1 MKRKNWPWSRSKPIN
16 LKQIRADI
24 QTSLAEH
31 HFETP
36 GNISLLLLS
45 HALGEPKTWV
55 LTHPEIELNSDETHA
70 LQSALERLLQGV
82 PLPHLLGEWDFYG
95 RSFIVSPDVLI
106 PRPETELLVEQ
117 ALTLAARFD
126 RPLIVDVGTGSG
138 AIAVSLAAALPQASV
153 LATDI
158 SRPALAIARRNAQR
172 HLAKELPFA
181 QADLLQP
188 FSSKFNLIC
197 ANLPYIPTRTLA
209 GLPVAQWEPSLALD
223 GGASGLNLIK
233 RLLHQAVSRLA
244 PAGIIL
250 LEIESSLGP
259 ATLSLAET
267 IFPTAEIHL
276 HQDLAGKDR
285 LVEIQIP

>member
-1 MKRKNWPWSRSKPIN
+1 MKRKNWPWSRSKPIK
-16 LKQIRADI
+16 LKQIRAAI

-45 HALGEPKTWV
+45 HTLGEPKTWV
-55 LTHPEIELNSDETHA
+55 LAHPEFELNSDEIHT

-95 RSFIVSPDVLI
+95 RSFSVSADVLI
-106 PRPETELLVEQ
+106 PRPETELLVKR

-126 RPLIVDVGTGSG
+126 RPLIADVGTGSG
-138 AIAVSLAAALPQASV
+138 DIAVTLAAALPRAYV

-172 HLAKELPFA
+172 HLQSDLPLV

-209 GLPVAQWEPSLALD
+209 TLTVAQWEPSLALD
-223 GGASGLNLIK
+223 GGVSGLDLIEK
-233 RLLHQAVSRLA
+233 LLHQALRRLA
-244 PAGIIL
+244 PGGIIL

-259 ATLSLAET
+259 ATLSLAES
-267 IFPTAEIHL
+267 IFPAAEIHL

-285 LVEIQIP
+285 LVEIQMP